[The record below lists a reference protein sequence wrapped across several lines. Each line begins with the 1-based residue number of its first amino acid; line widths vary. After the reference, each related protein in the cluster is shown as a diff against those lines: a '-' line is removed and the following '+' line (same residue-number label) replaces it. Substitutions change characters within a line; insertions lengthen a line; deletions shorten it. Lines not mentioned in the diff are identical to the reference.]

1 MTNEREQR
9 EKAAGDEKSGRW
21 GICTIGLL
29 DPAPDDSAAPLIPS
43 SYDQSIRIMDWL
55 SDILHLNLIYRYG
68 RVFILYIT
76 VSVCLCIC
84 PNVSRIPGSARL
96 LRHVRPGQ
104 ANRPRK

>member
-43 SYDQSIRIMDWL
+43 SYDTLSVQSTMHSIHT
-55 SDILHLNLIYRYG
+55 IL
-68 RVFILYIT
+68 
-76 VSVCLCIC
+76 CL
-84 PNVSRIPGSARL
+84 
-96 LRHVRPGQ
+96 
-104 ANRPRK
+104 